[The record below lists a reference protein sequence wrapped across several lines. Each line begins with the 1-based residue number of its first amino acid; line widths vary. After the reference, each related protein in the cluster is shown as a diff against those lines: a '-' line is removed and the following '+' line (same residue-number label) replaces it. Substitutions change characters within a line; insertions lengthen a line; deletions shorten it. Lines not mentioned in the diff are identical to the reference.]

1 MPSGRPARR
10 ARKRPARIHAPVWD
24 ADEVGLPPLDGVV
37 PALGSFDRIGDA
49 SPLDIELRASEFL
62 GHLGAGALDDSGP
75 DEPDHEEL
83 LNGLVEVCLHHLEE
97 EPPRVIIDFC
107 WVIDAFDPGYVQWP
121 LHDRLLAADLPG
133 SPAWL
138 MAVGNASITGAWTV
152 GHETGDGYDVVVTA
166 RHPGAES
173 DHVLAVYVD
182 RTLGDLAKD
191 LLVHSDASKF
201 LELAHEDD
209 AMVVTEITPSA
220 AAATI
225 DEALDAT
232 FEAGSIVPVS
242 DTFASL
248 FSIVEHY
255 VAKLPADGEPL
266 ARPPEST
273 PEEQSSLVD
282 AFLRSDSG
290 TVHAP
295 DRAALSAAVEFVVA
309 EVGGEADRWSP
320 VVTHLVMA
328 GWLPRA
334 DLDESSLARFGDLLR
349 DFVPWVHGVRGWDDR
364 YVADT
369 LAIIDAVEGEVDEAQ
384 SGGRVEILEQAV
396 AAGVDLDD
404 EAALDAFLDEYLE
417 DS

>member
-1 MPSGRPARR
+1 MWGP
-10 ARKRPARIHAPVWD
+10 
-24 ADEVGLPPLDGVV
+24 DEVGLPPLDGVV
-37 PALGSFDRIGDA
+37 PALASFDRIGDA

-62 GHLGAGALDDSGP
+62 GHLGAGSLADP
-75 DEPDHEEL
+75 EIDEPDHEEL
-83 LNGLVEVCLHHLEE
+83 LNGLVEVCLHHLDQ
-97 EPPRVIIDFC
+97 EPPRVVVDFC
-107 WVIDAFDPGYVQWP
+107 WVFDAFDPGYVQWP
-121 LHDRLLAADLPG
+121 LHDRLLSADLPG

-138 MAVGNASITGAWTV
+138 MAVGKASVTGAWTV
-152 GHETGDGYDVVVTA
+152 GHETGDGYDVVITA
-166 RHPGAES
+166 RHPGESS

-191 LLVHSDASKF
+191 LLVHPDAAKF
-201 LELAHEDD
+201 LELARDDD
-209 AMVVTEITPSA
+209 AMVVTEISPAT

-232 FEAGSIVPVS
+232 FEAGAIVPVS
-242 DTFASL
+242 DTFSSL

-255 VAKLPADGEPL
+255 VAKLPTDGAPL
-266 ARPPEST
+266 APPPSST
-273 PEEQSSLVD
+273 SDEQMALVD
-282 AFLRSDSG
+282 AFLRSDAG
-290 TVHAP
+290 AVHAP
-295 DRAALSAAVEFVVA
+295 DRDALLAAVEFVVD

-334 DLDESSLARFGDLLR
+334 DLDEPVLGRFGDLVR
-349 DFVPWVHGVRGWDDR
+349 DFVPWVHALRGWDDR
-364 YVADT
+364 YIADT
-369 LAIIDAVEGEVDEAQ
+369 LAIVDAVEGEVDDAQ

>member
-1 MPSGRPARR
+1 MWGP
-10 ARKRPARIHAPVWD
+10 
-24 ADEVGLPPLDGVV
+24 DEVGLPPLDGVV
-37 PALGSFDRIGDA
+37 PALASFDRIGDA
-49 SPLDIELRASEFL
+49 SPLDIELRMSEFL
-62 GHLGAGALDDSGP
+62 GHLGAGSLAEPEIG
-75 DEPDHEEL
+75 EPDHEEL
-83 LNGLVEVCLHHLEE
+83 LNGLVEVCLHHLDEA
-97 EPPRVIIDFC
+97 PPRVVVDFC
-107 WVIDAFDPGYVQWP
+107 WVVDAFDPGYVQWP
-121 LHDRLLAADLPG
+121 LHDRLVGAELPG

-138 MAVGNASITGAWTV
+138 HAVGEATITGASTV
-152 GHETGDGYDVVVTA
+152 GHETGDGYDVVLTA

-191 LLVHSDASKF
+191 VLVHPDAAKF
-201 LELAHEDD
+201 LELAHDD
-209 AMVVTEITPSA
+209 EAMIVTEITPA
-220 AAATI
+220 TAAATI

-232 FEAGSIVPVS
+232 FEAGAIVPVS

-255 VAKLPADGEPL
+255 VAKLPTDGSPL
-266 ARPPEST
+266 APPDRST
-273 PEEQSSLVD
+273 PDEQAALVD
-282 AFLRSDSG
+282 AFLRSDAG
-290 TVHAP
+290 AVHAP
-295 DRAALSAAVEFVVA
+295 DRDVLLTAVEFVVD

-334 DLDESSLARFGDLLR
+334 DLDEPSLTRFGDLVR
-349 DFVPWVHGVRGWDDR
+349 DFVPWVHALRGWDGR

-369 LAIIDAVEGEVDEAQ
+369 LAIVDAVEGEVDEAQ
-384 SGGRVEILEQAV
+384 SGGRVEILDQAV

-404 EAALDAFLDEYLE
+404 EAALDAFLDEYL

>member
-1 MPSGRPARR
+1 MWG
-10 ARKRPARIHAPVWD
+10 

-37 PALGSFDRIGDA
+37 PALASFDRIGDA

-62 GHLGAGALDDSGP
+62 GHLGAGSLAPPEPG
-75 DEPDHEEL
+75 EPDHEEL
-83 LNGLVEVCLHHLEE
+83 LNGLVEVCLHHLDES
-97 EPPRVIIDFC
+97 PPRVVVDFC
-107 WVIDAFDPGYVQWP
+107 WVVDAFDPGYVQWP

-138 MAVGNASITGAWTV
+138 MAVGDAAITGAWTV
-152 GHETGDGYDVVVTA
+152 GHETGDGYDVVITA

-191 LLVHSDASKF
+191 LLVHSDADKF
-201 LELAHEDD
+201 LELAEDD
-209 AMVVTEITPSA
+209 PAMVVSEIDPAT

-225 DEALDAT
+225 DEAVDAT
-232 FEAGSIVPVS
+232 FAAGAIVPVS
-242 DTFASL
+242 DTFAPL

-266 ARPPEST
+266 ARHAVST
-273 PEEQSSLVD
+273 AAEQSGLVD
-282 AFLRSDSG
+282 AFLRSEAG
-290 TVHAP
+290 AVHAP
-295 DRAALSAAVEFVVA
+295 DRDALSAAVEFVVD

-334 DLDESSLARFGDLLR
+334 DLDEPSLARFGDLLR
-349 DFVPWVHGVRGWDDR
+349 DFVPWVHGLRGWEER

-369 LAIIDAVEGEVDEAQ
+369 LAIIDTVESEVDDAQ
-384 SGGRVEILEQAV
+384 GGGRVEILEQAV

-417 DS
+417 DG